1 MWAVV
6 YTLPDCNLI
15 VRGLTFCHSDEF
27 VGYCMEEMS
36 GDEGLESSRV
46 TYPSSENQSTL
57 VNSENAWTVSL
68 QDKPLESRD
77 KNPKVTVNFRT
88 EVEVRALKIQGS
100 GDEAK
105 DLTFILSFWNEE
117 SEQFEDYLSGPK
129 VSV

>member
-1 MWAVV
+1 
-6 YTLPDCNLI
+6 
-15 VRGLTFCHSDEF
+15 
-27 VGYCMEEMS
+27 MEEMS

-88 EVEVRALKIQGS
+88 EGEVRALKIQGS